1 MQTLP
6 TPAPDLQFV
15 SPSYKKKKDLAL
27 ESTVHTGPGDK
38 AVGGSTGHVWRRSS
52 PSSIGTVSASYTP
65 DHIFPLLPTTLST
78 TYRLLLHP
86 KNML

>member
-1 MQTLP
+1 MQALP

-38 AVGGSTGHVWRRSS
+38 AVGGSTGTSGAGQVR
-52 PSSIGTVSASYTP
+52 PA
-65 DHIFPLLPTTLST
+65 
-78 TYRLLLHP
+78 
-86 KNML
+86 